1 MNINAASGTGTSQM
15 MPPKPPEP
23 GEIASNI
30 ASRVESGEITVDELV
45 AQLESQFGEDAGA
58 IVNED
63 GSLNIDQLTQL
74 FEQGRA
80 DMPPP
85 PPGGGGAAQEQ
96 AASSDI
102 VEQILSDIESGEL
115 STADLT
121 EQLERMFGDS
131 ASSVLAD
138 DGSVDED
145 ALLSLIE
152 AGPTQS
158 PPPPPP
164 GSSLQGVTSA
174 EQLLAQLQQEF
185 GEEATDSVFN
195 DDGSVDFDELIDLVG
210 GAFGQGSG
218 SSHPG
223 LLLNVSA

>member
-1 MNINAASGTGTSQM
+1 MNINSASGLSSGQM

-30 ASRVESGEITVDELV
+30 ASRVESGELTVDELV
-45 AQLESQFGEDAGA
+45 AELESRFGEDAGA
-58 IVNED
+58 IVNDD
-63 GSLNIDQLTQL
+63 GSLNVDELTQL
-74 FEQGRA
+74 FAENKPSG
-80 DMPPP
+80 PPP
-85 PPGGGGAAQEQ
+85 PPPPSGTQEQ
-96 AASSDI
+96 ADSGDI

-115 STADLT
+115 STEDLT
-121 EQLERMFGDS
+121 EQLQRMFGDS
-131 ASSVLAD
+131 ASSVVED
-138 DGSVDED
+138 DGSIDED

-152 AGPTQS
+152 SGPTQS

-164 GSSLQGVTSA
+164 GSSLQGVTSS
-174 EQLLAQLQQEF
+174 EQLLSQLQQEF

-195 DDGSVDFDELIDLVG
+195 EDGSVNFDELIDLVG

-223 LLLNVSA
+223 LLLNVST

>member
-158 PPPPPP
+158 PPP